1 MTHRQTTLENGLRI
15 VAEPQESAASAAIG
29 FFVRSG
35 ARDEPQLLMGVS
47 HFLEHMAFKGS
58 ATRSASE
65 VDRAFDALGVQHGA
79 WTSHEMTAF
88 WTAGLP
94 ETLVPCSG
102 ILAEVLRPA
111 LRQEDFDAERG
122 VILEEIAMYDDHP
135 FWVLY
140 ERAMEVYWGEHPMGH
155 RVLGTPDSIE
165 AMERDAM
172 AAYHA
177 RRYGA
182 GNTVVAMAG
191 QVDFDAMVQI
201 IEDVCG
207 DWEIGE
213 THRDDAAP
221 VTHGGDLHVPLDDV
235 RQHYRL
241 CVMPGPDQDDD
252 RRYASAALGA
262 ILGSGDASRLHWAL
276 VDTGLAEEAAAS
288 CDPRDGTGMQMV
300 WAVCS
305 REHAEQVADV
315 MTAQMQQLATSV
327 TPDDLARVRSRA
339 ATALALGAELP
350 GDRMQ
355 RTGRIV
361 AATGHYRSLEE
372 ELDRVE
378 SLSLEDLAE
387 AAQAFPWTASVQ
399 ATADGGH

>member
-1 MTHRQTTLENGLRI
+1 MTHRKTTLENGLRI
-15 VAEPQESAASAAIG
+15 VAEPQETAASAAIG

-35 ARDEPQLLMGVS
+35 ARDEPKSLMGVS

-58 ATRSASE
+58 DARSGEE
-65 VDRAFDALGVQHGA
+65 VDRAFDALGVQHNA

-94 ETLVPCSG
+94 ETLAPCSD
-102 ILAEVLRPA
+102 ILAELLRPA

-122 VILEEIAMYDDHP
+122 VILEEIAMYDDQP

-140 ERAMEVYWGEHPMGH
+140 ERAMEAFWGAHPMGH
-155 RVLGTPDSIE
+155 RVLGTPDSIA
-165 AMERDAM
+165 AMDRDAM

-191 QVDFDAMVQI
+191 QVDFDAMVQVI
-201 IEDVCG
+201 DDTCG
-207 DWEIGE
+207 DWETGE
-213 THRDDAAP
+213 TQRDDAVPA
-221 VTHGGDLHVPLDDV
+221 TNGGDLHVPLDDV

-252 RRYASAALGA
+252 RRYAAAALAA

-288 CDPRDGTGMQMV
+288 CDPHDGTGMQMT

-305 REHAEQVADV
+305 PEHAKEVADV
-315 MTAQMQQLATSV
+315 MTAQMGQLADSV
-327 TPDDLARVRSRA
+327 TPDDLARVCSRA
-339 ATALALGAELP
+339 ATALALGAELS

-361 AATGHYRSLEE
+361 AATGRYRSLEE
-372 ELDRVE
+372 ELERIE
-378 SLSLEDLAE
+378 SLSLDDLAE
-387 AAQAFPWTASVQ
+387 AAEAFPWTACVA
-399 ATADGGH
+399 ATADGGS